1 MKITN
6 SSELQAAIKQLQN
19 QEKINKEKLIG
30 QFHATSE
37 SLKPINLLKNSFNH
51 VVTSPATVD
60 NIINTTV
67 GLGTGLLSKTL
78 IGKSTG
84 IIKKLII
91 TALELGM
98 VDIVSKNSDSIKSGG
113 LNLLSKIF
121 KSKKTAKNQ

>member
-6 SSELQAAIKQLQN
+6 SSELQAAIKQLQH
-19 QEKINKEKLIG
+19 QEKINKEQLIG

-37 SLKPINLLKNSFNH
+37 SLRPINLLKNSLRH
-51 VVTSPATVD
+51 VVKSPATVD
-60 NIINTTV
+60 TIINTTV

-91 TALELGM
+91 TGLELGM
-98 VDIVSKNSDSIKSGG
+98 VDIVSKNSDSIKSRG

-121 KSKKTAKNQ
+121 KSKRTSKNQ